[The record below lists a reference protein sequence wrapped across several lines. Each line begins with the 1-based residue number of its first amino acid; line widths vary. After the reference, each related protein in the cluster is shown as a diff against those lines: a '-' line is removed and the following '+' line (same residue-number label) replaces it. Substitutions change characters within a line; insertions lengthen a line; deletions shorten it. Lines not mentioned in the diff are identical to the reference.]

1 MGRQMDAGKAA
12 GMSHPY
18 VNTLHAHP
26 SKTSLKATTA
36 WPSCHSRGPQVEHP
50 PLGGSANESGTWT
63 LCSAPRPAQL
73 FFVAWGVGC
82 ALLKQLL
89 QP

>member
-18 VNTLHAHP
+18 VNTLYSHP

-36 WPSCHSRGPQVEHP
+36 WPSCHSRGPRAEHRHWAGLQMNLEPGPSAQP
-50 PLGGSANESGTWT
+50 PARPRCSLWLG
-63 LCSAPRPAQL
+63 
-73 FFVAWGVGC
+73 
-82 ALLKQLL
+82 ALAVLY
-89 QP
+89 